1 LINKG
6 EMKVTF

>member
-6 EMKVTF
+6 NL